1 MKTFSTDRSLRR
13 FQLAGYLSVLAIV
26 GVGGAW
32 SVLTSL
38 NGAVIAPATII
49 AESNAKRVQHKDGGI
64 VRKILVRDGER
75 VSAGQDLIELDD
87 TDTRSELGILD
98 SLLVEALAK
107 RARLEAQRDDSP
119 EVIFPEELEARRS
132 EPSVGKVMAGQV
144 KLHGVRLAAM
154 KGKFDQLN
162 QQIGQIGEQIDGI
175 TAQIEAKERQIDL
188 IKSELVDLRG
198 LKEKGL
204 TPNSRVMS
212 MEREQARLEGERG
225 ELIGSRAA
233 AKSKSGEIRIQILQI
248 SEEFLSQALLELRE
262 TEGRVAELTERRLAA
277 QARLNRMVIKA
288 PITGTIY
295 QLMVHTEGGVI
306 TPAEPL
312 MMIAPE
318 ADELVLQAQIK
329 PQNIEQISEGQKAQI
344 RFASFNSHTTPELW
358 AEVFSVAADTTRIN
372 AETPP
377 FYDIRIR
384 ISKGELARLEGK
396 QLKPGMP
403 AEAFI
408 QTGARSPLSYLLKP
422 LRDQIEYAWRER

>member
-1 MKTFSTDRSLRR
+1 MKTFSTDSSLRR
-13 FQLAGYLSVLAIV
+13 FRLAGYLSVFAII

-32 SVLTSL
+32 SVMTSL
-38 NGAVIAPATII
+38 NGAVIAPATIV

-64 VRKILVRDGER
+64 VSKILVRDGER
-75 VSAGQDLIELDD
+75 VAAGQDLIELDD

-119 EVIFPEELEARRS
+119 DVIFPAELKARQS
-132 EPSVGKVMAGQV
+132 DPAVGKVMAGQV
-144 KLHGVRLAAM
+144 KLHRVRLAAM

-162 QQIGQIGEQIDGI
+162 QQIGQIAEQIEGI
-175 TAQIEAKERQIDL
+175 TAQIEAKERQIEL
-188 IKSELVDLRG
+188 IKSELIDLRG

-212 MEREQARLEGERG
+212 MEREQARLDGERG

-262 TEGRVAELTERRLAA
+262 TEGRVAELTERRLAS

-318 ADELVLQAQIK
+318 ADELVLQAQVN
-329 PQNIEQISEGQKAQI
+329 PQNIEQISEGQKAHV
-344 RFASFNSHTTPELW
+344 RFASFNSRTTPELW

-377 FYDIRIR
+377 FYDIRLR

-408 QTGARSPLSYLLKP
+408 QTDARSPMSFLLKP

>member
-13 FQLAGYLSVLAIV
+13 FQLAGYLSVFAIV